1 MTGLIAVGVG
11 VAGIALV
18 PLIHWYVLPNVEL
31 IPLATDTTVISTGN
45 ATYFDSNT
53 LSSKGPVQLTVTTH
67 VVSDVAAGKA
77 SGDAVWNI
85 STTVDTPD
93 TLKFH
98 DPRYS
103 LEWTLERWVA
113 DRRTGLPVHCCGE
126 KPAFEGNVYVKFPF
140 GVAKGEYD
148 LWNPRAKHAYP
159 VHFTRVET
167 VAGHQLYRFDGP
179 VPATDVATLQV
190 PGALVGLPSSAGMVT
205 VHQYYRDSDSEVLVD
220 PLSGVVV
227 SATQHPTVTF
237 RLPDSDQDRFT
248 VLSATFA
255 SEPASTRAVLDLVD
269 STDRELTL
277 IQDTVPTVA
286 LWAGSALL
294 LLGAVQLVFALRAAR
309 RAER

>member
-1 MTGLIAVGVG
+1 MTGLVVVGLG

-18 PLIHWYVLPNVEL
+18 PLIRWYVLPNVEL
-31 IPLATDTTVISTGN
+31 IPLVTDTTVISAGD
-45 ATYFDSNT
+45 ATYFDSHT
-53 LSSKGPVQLTVTTH
+53 LSTKGPVRLTVTTH
-67 VVSDVAAGKA
+67 VVSDVAAGRA

-93 TLKFH
+93 TLKLR

-126 KPAFEGNVYVKFPF
+126 QPAFEGNVYVKFPF
-140 GVAKGEYD
+140 DVAKGDYD

-159 VHFTRVET
+159 VHFTGVET
-167 VAGHQLYRFDGP
+167 VSGHQLYRFDGP

-190 PGALVGLPSSAGMVT
+190 PGPLVGLPGSAGMVT

-220 PLSGVVV
+220 PTSGVVV
-227 SATQHPTVTF
+227 SETQHPTVTF

-255 SEPASTRAVLDLVD
+255 SEPASVRTVLDLVD
-269 STDRELTL
+269 STDRQLLL
-277 IQDTVPTVA
+277 IKDTVPTVA
-286 LWAGSALL
+286 LWVGPVLVV
-294 LLGAVQLVFALRAAR
+294 LGAVQLVLALRAAR
-309 RAER
+309 TGLR